1 MTTPGFRTHMRAG
14 GIARLASLVIAAAAL
29 GSLLAL
35 VGGPDRE
42 SGARAVARTRQAAAV
57 NRGGAPG
64 NVPHV
69 FVSVASGAPVMSI
82 PRSFLGLSTEYWAMP
97 LFERHISLFERIL
110 SLLHAPGT
118 GPFVLRIG
126 GDSADQA
133 VWDLHLRRMPRE
145 IVDLTPSWFART
157 SALVRA
163 AGARLI
169 LDLNLVTDLPS
180 MAAQWARAAETE
192 LPRGSVVG
200 FEIGNEPDLYDAGFW
215 WRMYAPLR
223 RVLGLLLPSEFAPRN
238 YIDVFGSY
246 ARALAA
252 FAPGVPLVGPAV
264 ANPARDLGWIA
275 SLLAAPRPGL
285 GLVSGHR
292 YPYSACVHN
301 PLVPTYPTI
310 PRLLSERAT
319 AGMARELEPAVRLA
333 HSAGLPFRLT
343 ELNSVTCGGLP
354 GVSDTFATALWAPDA
369 LFELLRAG
377 VDGVNV
383 HVRPYTVNA
392 AFALTRHGLA
402 ARPLLYGLILFAR
415 TLGPDA
421 QLVGVHVGANR
432 PEHLKVWAVRV
443 GGDRLRVL
451 LINKGSYPVSLAL
464 QLPAMGR
471 ATVQRLLAPSV
482 TARSGVTLDGQQLGV
497 EGNWRGRAANET
509 IAPGAHG
516 YELTIGR
523 TSAALVEV
531 RPRPGALELGAVQ
544 AR

>member
-14 GIARLASLVIAAAAL
+14 WIARLASLVIAAVAL

-35 VGGPDRE
+35 VGVADRD
-42 SGARAVARTRQAAAV
+42 SGTRAVARTRQAAGV
-57 NRGGAPG
+57 DPGGAPG

-69 FVSVASGAPVMSI
+69 MSV
-82 PRSFLGLSTEYWAMP
+82 PRSFLGLSAEYWAMP
-97 LFERHISLFERIL
+97 MFERHILLFDRVL

-133 VWDLHLRRMPRE
+133 VWDLHLRRIPRE
-145 IVDLTPSWFART
+145 IVDLTPSWFGRT

-169 LDLNLVTDLPS
+169 LDLNLITDLPS
-180 MAAQWARAAETE
+180 MAAQWARAAVTE
-192 LPRGSVVG
+192 LPRGSIVG

-215 WRMYAPLR
+215 SRMYVPLR
-223 RVLGLLLPSEFAPRN
+223 RVLGLILPGEFAPRN
-238 YIDVFGSY
+238 YVDVFGSY
-246 ARALAA
+246 ARALAT
-252 FAPGVPLVGPAV
+252 FAPGIPLVGPAV

-275 SLLAAPRPGL
+275 SLLAAPHPGL
-285 GLVSGHR
+285 ELVSGHR

-301 PLVPTYPTI
+301 PLRPTYPTI

-319 AGMARELEPAVRLA
+319 AGMARQLEPAIRLA
-333 HSAGLPFRLT
+333 HNAGLPFRLT

-377 VDGVNV
+377 VDGVNI
-383 HVRPYTVNA
+383 HVRPDLVNG
-392 AFALTRHGLA
+392 AFGLARHGLA

-415 TLGPDA
+415 MLGPDA
-421 QLVGVHVGANR
+421 QLVGVHADANR
-432 PEHLKVWAVRV
+432 PQHLKVWAVRV

-451 LINKGSYPVSLAL
+451 LINKGGHPVRVAL
-464 QLPAMGR
+464 QLPAIGL

-482 TARSGVTLDGQQLGV
+482 TARSGVTLDGRQLGV
-497 EGNWRGRAANET
+497 EGTWRGRAANET
-509 IAPGAHG
+509 IASGARG

-531 RPRPGALELGAVQ
+531 RLRPGGLRSAAFTHVGRQQ
-544 AR
+544 AGQG